1 MLGHAINS
9 RFVRFIN
16 MSNNTLK
23 YLFAVILPLIVGQ
36 LFVSCKQGNP
46 EVGASLDRIE
56 QVVQQRPDSALF
68 ELNRLDSLI
77 DSGAVSIEGDRQ
89 MARYAL
95 LKTQTHDKNWI
106 DDTNDSLILRA
117 VRYYDEHGS
126 RREQMLAHF
135 YHGAI
140 FRNATDYGAAFVA
153 YRQAE
158 QLALELDDDHY
169 LSLIYGNLSALSYE
183 TYSNDAFSYGHNSLK
198 YARLSNN
205 NRQTYSIRADL
216 ARSYSARLFY
226 DTAEIWFRQV
236 IDSLPASDPI
246 VQSCLTSYIEQC
258 VNTGKFHLADSLLSL
273 LNTVIQPVDL
283 LNKACLFQMKGDQ
296 DSVKY
301 YIQLAEQNIKY
312 PEQQVF
318 YFEKLSWIAE
328 MKGDFATALSFKK
341 KRLHAQNKII
351 TDIYSKSVS
360 DYQRDFE
367 QQQKELAE
375 YRYAEYKR
383 RTILASA
390 LSLLLIGGGIA
401 YTIKKKRERQHI
413 IETYM
418 ENVSDMQRTLLE
430 NTDAIA
436 TLQHKAEA
444 MDSERLAKEETYR
457 NQIKSL
463 FAKSFHELES
473 LYKKYYQFQN
483 EQGIQR
489 EIYKDVCDRINA
501 FAQATQQEELD
512 HLIDEN
518 FDHAMEKVKSP
529 EFELSDKELQLYK
542 YKVAGLS
549 ARTIRMLMHIES
561 QDALQKRQQR
571 LRKKI
576 LESNSPFAT
585 ELASLMG

>member
-1 MLGHAINS
+1 
-9 RFVRFIN
+9 

-36 LFVSCKQGNP
+36 LFVSCKYGNP
-46 EVGASLDRIE
+46 MVDVSLDRIE
-56 QVVQQRPDSALF
+56 QVVQQRPDSALI
-68 ELNRLDSLI
+68 ELVRLDSLLAA
-77 DSGAVSIEGDRQ
+77 GAVSIEGDRQ

-95 LKTQTHDKNWI
+95 LKTQTHDKNYI
-106 DDTNDSLILRA
+106 DDTNDSLIMRA

-126 RREQMLAHF
+126 DRERMLAHF

-153 YRQAE
+153 YRRAE

-246 VQSCLTSYIEQC
+246 VQSCLTSYIELC
-258 VNTGKFHLADSLLSL
+258 VNTGKYHLADSLLSL

-360 DYQRDFE
+360 DYQRNYE
-367 QQQKELAE
+367 LQQKTVAQ
-375 YRYAEYKR
+375 YRYTAYRLRTMLVAVFILILFLLMSRYLYRKLKNQNQKLEEAIKKNFNQSILLKSRATILGKQRIQIEELEQLLHEARGENISSRMTRLLARHFNLYNRLGYVLYKTQDTPSRHRTIYELVDKEVKRLCSDIKIITKVDRMIDDSFDGAITKAKDKGLELTDDDIRLVRFMLMNLSSRTIAYLLNIDPMAVYKR
-383 RTILASA
+383 KSRLKEKLKLKESQYAKDILA
-390 LSLLLIGGGIA
+390 LIKDLGEDE
-401 YTIKKKRERQHI
+401 KQ
-413 IETYM
+413 
-418 ENVSDMQRTLLE
+418 EN
-430 NTDAIA
+430 
-436 TLQHKAEA
+436 K
-444 MDSERLAKEETYR
+444 
-457 NQIKSL
+457 
-463 FAKSFHELES
+463 
-473 LYKKYYQFQN
+473 
-483 EQGIQR
+483 
-489 EIYKDVCDRINA
+489 
-501 FAQATQQEELD
+501 
-512 HLIDEN
+512 
-518 FDHAMEKVKSP
+518 
-529 EFELSDKELQLYK
+529 
-542 YKVAGLS
+542 
-549 ARTIRMLMHIES
+549 
-561 QDALQKRQQR
+561 
-571 LRKKI
+571 
-576 LESNSPFAT
+576 
-585 ELASLMG
+585 